1 MAAPVRSMRRGAERE
16 RLRAWRGGCAPGGS
30 GRGGGIAGGALAG
43 GVWGGGGGNHRSS
56 SGRVGTR
63 RDEAEAP
70 RKTTMD
76 SNGCDG
82 LLWYSL

>member
-30 GRGGGIAGGALAG
+30 GRGGGIAGGARA
-43 GVWGGGGGNHRSS
+43 GVWGWGGGNHRSS